1 MPDDVADDRGRAPEN
16 VEQHILEGDDLFDKP
31 DRGIVDAFPQRLILF
46 AELLLHRLHALV
58 RRPVLLGQLVDE
70 LVGATIDIADHLFKI
85 AADFLQRRCREFL
98 FAAVQSVDEGFDLA
112 KSIGDAEF
120 GCRQF
125 CFDKI
130 GNLVDRPFD
139 FLFVYAFCGGQR
151 ALDMLL
157 PVITPSGQPSPR
169 ATFRFL
175 ECIIV
180 YLFGASQPIL
190 ENLRRCLLK
199 SVERL
204 VNFIEGLLFDF
215 ADSVGNRSLR
225 PFIL

>member
-1 MPDDVADDRGRAPEN
+1 M
-16 VEQHILEGDDLFDKP
+16 
-31 DRGIVDAFPQRLILF
+31 
-46 AELLLHRLHALV
+46 HALV

-85 AADFLQRRCREFL
+85 AAELHQRRLRDCI
-98 FAAVQSVDEGFDLA
+98 FAAVQAVDEGFELA

-130 GNLVDRPFD
+130 GNLVDRRFD

-190 ENLRRCLLK
+190 GNLRRCLLK
-199 SVERL
+199 PVERL
-204 VNFIEGLLFDF
+204 VNFIEGLLLISLILSVISRFARSFFDF
-215 ADSVGNRSLR
+215 VLSCTSTTRPISQLR
-225 PFIL
+225 ARWTPANPWATAWWAASWTP